1 MNRQV
6 IINADDFGLSP
17 AVNRGIIEAYLAG
30 GITSTSMM
38 VNMPGLADT
47 VNAAR
52 SLPGLG
58 VGLHFNLT
66 YGRPLSDPAAVPS
79 LVREDGIFLDG
90 KIRRIRNASDVAAEL
105 DAQWN
110 RFLETSLVPTH
121 LDSHQLLH
129 QDDPVIYQVMAEL
142 ACRHRIPLRRSQIEH
157 SLPPNP
163 TLKMTDWVLLDT
175 YGDSDGLQRLL
186 HYVRSA
192 PDGITE
198 IMCHPGYVD
207 DVLRGMSEWTEIRER
222 ELRVFTNP
230 EITRTMQ
237 ACLIE
242 PVNFN
247 ALKELPVPSES
258 GIPPPGP
265 LFKPAATRTRSFKKG
280 RSRSS
285 ITRTGRHAN
294 PKRRRRRSGSL
305 SGKSI
310 LL

>member
-17 AVNRGIIEAYLAG
+17 AVNRGIIEAYRAG

-38 VNMPGLADT
+38 VNMPGLADA
-47 VNAAR
+47 VHAAR

-79 LVREDGIFLDG
+79 LVRENGVFLDG
-90 KIRRIRNASDVAAEL
+90 KIRRSRNAADVAAEL

-110 RFLETSLVPTH
+110 RFLETSLFPTH

-129 QDDPVIYQVMAEL
+129 QEDPVIYRVMAEL

-157 SLPPNP
+157 PHLSPPN
-163 TLKMTDWVLLDT
+163 LKMTDRVLLDT
-175 YGDSDGLQRLL
+175 YGDSEGLQRLL
-186 HYVRSA
+186 HYIRSA

-207 DVLRGMSEWTEIRER
+207 VVLRGLSEWTEIRER

-230 EITRTMQ
+230 EIAWTMQ
-237 ACLIE
+237 ACSIE

-247 ALKELPVPSES
+247 ALRECPVLSDDGVS
-258 GIPPPGP
+258 SAAP
-265 LFKPAATRTRSFKKG
+265 LKKTAVPRSSLAKR
-280 RSRSS
+280 RSRSP
-285 ITRTGRHAN
+285 ITQTGRHAN
-294 PKRRRRRSGSL
+294 HKHRRRRSGFP
-305 SGKSI
+305 SGKPT
-310 LL
+310 LP

>member
-17 AVNRGIIEAYLAG
+17 AVNRGIIEAYRAG

-47 VNAAR
+47 VHAAR

-79 LVREDGIFLDG
+79 LVRENGVFLDG
-90 KIRRIRNASDVAAEL
+90 KIRRRRNDADVAAEL
-105 DAQWN
+105 NAQWN
-110 RFLETSLVPTH
+110 RFLETSLSPTH

-129 QDDPVIYQVMAEL
+129 QDDPVIYRVMAEL

-157 SLPPNP
+157 PHLSPPA
-163 TLKMTDWVLLDT
+163 LKMTDRVLLDT
-175 YGDSDGLQRLL
+175 YGDSEGLQRLL
-186 HYVRSA
+186 HYIRSA
-192 PDGITE
+192 PIGITE

-207 DVLRGMSEWTEIRER
+207 DVLRGLSEWTEIRER

-230 EITRTMQ
+230 EIAWTMQ
-237 ACLIE
+237 ACSIE

-247 ALKELPVPSES
+247 AVRERPVLSDDGVLSAAPLKKTAVP
-258 GIPPPGP
+258 
-265 LFKPAATRTRSFKKG
+265 RSSLAKR
-280 RSRSS
+280 RSRSP
-285 ITRTGRHAN
+285 ITRTGIHASH
-294 PKRRRRRSGSL
+294 KRRRRRSGTL
-305 SGKSI
+305 SGKPT
-310 LL
+310 LP

>member
-17 AVNRGIIEAYLAG
+17 AVNRGIIEAYRAG

-38 VNMPGLADT
+38 VNMPGLADA
-47 VNAAR
+47 VHAAR

-79 LVREDGIFLDG
+79 LVRENGVFLDG
-90 KIRRIRNASDVAAEL
+90 KIRRSRNAADVAAEL

-110 RFLETSLVPTH
+110 RFLETSLFPTH

-129 QDDPVIYQVMAEL
+129 QDDPVIYRVMAEL

-157 SLPPNP
+157 PLSPSA
-163 TLKMTDWVLLDT
+163 LKMTDWVLLDT
-175 YGDSDGLQRLL
+175 YGDSEGLQQLL
-186 HYVRSA
+186 RYIRSA
-192 PDGITE
+192 PDGMTE

-207 DVLRGMSEWTEIRER
+207 DVLRGLSEWTEIRER

-230 EITRTMQ
+230 EIAWTMQ
-237 ACLIE
+237 ACSIE

-247 ALKELPVPSES
+247 AVRERPVLSDDGVLSAAPLKKTAVP
-258 GIPPPGP
+258 
-265 LFKPAATRTRSFKKG
+265 RSSLAKR
-280 RSRSS
+280 RSRSP
-285 ITRTGRHAN
+285 IKQTGKHAN
-294 PKRRRRRSGSL
+294 HKRRRRRSGTP
-305 SGKSI
+305 SGKPT
-310 LL
+310 LP

>member
-17 AVNRGIIEAYLAG
+17 AVNRGIIEAYRAG

-38 VNMPGLADT
+38 VNMPGLADA
-47 VNAAR
+47 VHAAR

-79 LVREDGIFLDG
+79 LVRENGVFLDG
-90 KIRRIRNASDVAAEL
+90 KIRRSRNAADVAAEL

-110 RFLETSLVPTH
+110 RFLETSLFPTH

-129 QDDPVIYQVMAEL
+129 QDDPVIYRVMAEL

-157 SLPPNP
+157 PHLSPPA
-163 TLKMTDWVLLDT
+163 LKMTDRVLLDT
-175 YGDSDGLQRLL
+175 YGDSEGLQRLL
-186 HYVRSA
+186 CYIRSA

-207 DVLRGMSEWTEIRER
+207 DVLRGLSEWTEIRER

-230 EITRTMQ
+230 EIAWTMQ
-237 ACLIE
+237 ACSIE

-247 ALKELPVPSES
+247 AMRERPVLSDDGVS
-258 GIPPPGP
+258 SAAP
-265 LFKPAATRTRSFKKG
+265 LRKTAAPRSSLAKR

-285 ITRTGRHAN
+285 ITQTGRHAN
-294 PKRRRRRSGSL
+294 HKRRRRRSGTP
-305 SGKSI
+305 SGKPP
-310 LL
+310 LP